1 MRVVTH
7 LQVKIYLLVFNY
19 DDNDCLISIGSYKA
33 VVYAVPL
40 AVLIVTLLTIIV
52 ILILVLRSR
61 KRRRDR
67 RIITHLHS
75 PSLKEAAFFKE
86 EGLHSPVSPGN
97 SSFGDHLEFPR
108 NRLYIYSNKV
118 LGM

>member
-52 ILILVLRSR
+52 
-61 KRRRDR
+61 
-67 RIITHLHS
+67 
-75 PSLKEAAFFKE
+75 
-86 EGLHSPVSPGN
+86 
-97 SSFGDHLEFPR
+97 
-108 NRLYIYSNKV
+108 
-118 LGM
+118 